1 MNIDIDIA
9 LRVGSLL
16 AMVVS
21 LALNVFFYLRTA
33 DRKALADLR
42 QDQRTADSELGNA
55 LRGLR
60 SEIHAA
66 AARDSE
72 FHTRISILETKMS
85 HVPTHAD
92 LQGIRQEMRSLNEAV
107 AAIGERSETTQEMV
121 QTIQQ
126 YLLTK
131 GEGGARR

>member
-1 MNIDIDIA
+1 MNIDIEMAVRI
-9 LRVGSLL
+9 GSLL
-16 AMVVS
+16 VMALS
-21 LALNVFFYLRTA
+21 LGLNVFFYLRTA

-42 QDQRTADSELGNA
+42 HDQRTADAELNGA
-55 LRGLR
+55 LRALR
-60 SEIHAA
+60 TEIHAER
-66 AARDSE
+66 ARDGE
-72 FHTRISILETKMS
+72 MHTRVSVLETKMA

-126 YLLTK
+126 YLLTEGK
-131 GEGGARR
+131 GGARR